1 MKTATFEG
9 FVASLK
15 NCNITF
21 RKWGGGGSKAVW
33 NFSENSSVLE
43 KVGIP
48 YSLMHQF
55 QLLYSFHFHFHIC
68 YHKLYFHFLL
78 SSLFTIQC
86 LHLLSWKVCWLD
98 VTAHILPTT
107 IICLRQWPWQECGQ
121 TFFLFRESPTYLQ
134 CVTFYHRRW
143 PPPSLLNIFQE
154 LSNVN
159 TPSQYSGT
167 FRNITDMFVLLVFN
181 TNP

>member
-1 MKTATFEG
+1 MLQIFAIIDDTSVMNFGEKFA
-9 FVASLK
+9 
-15 NCNITF
+15 I
-21 RKWGGGGSKAVW
+21 W
-33 NFSENSSVLE
+33 FSENEGGGDQRPFGTFPKIHPFWRRSA
-43 KVGIP
+43 
-48 YSLMHQF
+48 SLILWCTNF
-55 QLLYSFHFHFHIC
+55 NCRIASTFTFIFAVISCTFTSF
-68 YHKLYFHFLL
+68 L

-143 PPPSLLNIFQE
+143 PPPSLLNIF
-154 LSNVN
+154 
-159 TPSQYSGT
+159 
-167 FRNITDMFVLLVFN
+167 
-181 TNP
+181 